1 MLAPILT
8 KAIDASA
15 KLGGDSPLK
24 SVAMHLLSQPA
35 AEIPAPDQA
44 AEVVTRELPQAGT
57 ALNDDV
63 HQALTALDDR
73 LVSVLEAGDIR
84 LVRSSWLLTLPED
97 YRIQRRQDLEAL
109 ERSGTSPSP
118 PLLSPK
124 EAVALIRKGD
134 RSAGSLSYG
143 WPLQGNP
150 DPTGHRLKILREALS
165 VHVNIEAFFWDFASL
180 FQKPRTEDEEAAFRR
195 SIDVMGDLYASAIGT
210 CVLQLKEIPPR
221 PAEYDARALYHSASA
236 LPTAL
241 MITLLTFFSTPFCAP

>member
-1 MLAPILT
+1 MGFPKHPLNQFRLGTSLHAESSHSQNSRCSVTIE
-8 KAIDASA
+8 AIEH
-15 KLGGDSPLK
+15 KGGSPL
-24 SVAMHLLSQPA
+24 
-35 AEIPAPDQA
+35 
-44 AEVVTRELPQAGT
+44 
-57 ALNDDV
+57 
-63 HQALTALDDR
+63 LTPE
-73 LVSVLEAGDIR
+73 EAI
-84 LVRSSWLLTLPED
+84 
-97 YRIQRRQDLEAL
+97 
-109 ERSGTSPSP
+109 
-118 PLLSPK
+118 
-124 EAVALIRKGD
+124 ALIRKGD

-165 VHVNIEAFFWDFASL
+165 VHVNIEAFFCDFASL